1 MHQLIQLDP
10 LARVT
15 VAIGGFAP
23 TRPIPRETPWTAPEG
38 YAYVPVIDRPDYDP
52 ETQHCERTLTAE
64 EDGWTVRDLNEEE
77 LAARIPAPSETVEV
91 GGLTLRAEQEDRQ
104 RFVELLTLLREAEG
118 LGMLPATTLI
128 SDAAGVAHDLPTAT
142 VRQLLVGYGAALQ
155 ARWNADKLSEQP

>member
-1 MHQLIQLDP
+1 MRYALIKNGEVRNVILWDGETAFELREGETLLP
-10 LARVT
+10 EAEAVDL
-15 VAIGGFAP
+15 
-23 TRPIPRETPWTAPEG
+23 PRYSPQAEPEPG
-38 YAYVPVIDRPDYDP
+38 P
-52 ETQHCERTLTAE
+52 ETV
-64 EDGWTVRDLNEEE
+64 D
-77 LAARIPAPSETVEV
+77 V